1 MCIRLD
7 IIKEFSR
14 VSLGI
19 ISLTFSLVSL
29 ILFRPRFLRHPPSFV
44 SCLGYVTLTS
54 SGPPLLQHILKAR
67 QCQMFC
73 VLGGVPVWQLRASP
87 DYSRWSVLSPDP
99 VFLQD
104 SARVIIT
111 GFSKVELNY
120 YSAKTAKA
128 PTIPIFSTHIL
139 LSSLSH
145 LSCSHPHHTHT
156 HTHTHTLSHSMTQ
169 SLTLL
174 YSQKLS
180 STSQEDPCYF
190 TSFLASLWS
199 CIVLWLSF
207 TLKIICS
214 GKWVQS
220 ILFLYSS
227 QFLHSGWLFL
237 WFHVN
242 FMILFFLTA
251 E

>member
-111 GFSKVELNY
+111 GFSKVWRFCGN
-120 YSAKTAKA
+120 SNSVGRGVFGS
-128 PTIPIFSTHIL
+128 FSCSGT
-139 LSSLSH
+139 LSSLNG
-145 LSCSHPHHTHT
+145 
-156 HTHTHTLSHSMTQ
+156 
-169 SLTLL
+169 
-174 YSQKLS
+174 
-180 STSQEDPCYF
+180 
-190 TSFLASLWS
+190 LACPDL
-199 CIVLWLSF
+199 I
-207 TLKIICS
+207 
-214 GKWVQS
+214 
-220 ILFLYSS
+220 
-227 QFLHSGWLFL
+227 
-237 WFHVN
+237 
-242 FMILFFLTA
+242 
-251 E
+251 